1 MRLVLPKRA
10 NLTSVRSEKHH
21 FDWSHSRLA
30 DVSPSPCSG
39 GAWSESGHGPGAAA
53 VMRASVAGCRMT
65 LGTLLNGLLVSV
77 LAALLWKYS
86 KLSEHAALLEE
97 ELHMTRQSQE
107 LSQARIDYHV
117 ALENLQQHGTQMV
130 CTGKMHTD
138 RVCRFDY
145 LCYCSD
151 AEEFVFFHSNSSVML
166 PNLGSRRFQPALLDL
181 SSVEDHN
188 TQYFNFL
195 ELPVAALKFM
205 PKPVFV
211 PDVTLILNRFNPDNL
226 MHVFHDDLLPAYYT
240 MKQYSD
246 LDDEA
251 RLVFMEGWSEGA
263 HFDLYRL
270 LSSKQPLL
278 KEQLKNFG
286 KLMCFTKSYVGL
298 SKMTTWYQYGFVQPQ
313 GPKAN
318 ILVSGNEIRQF
329 AKALMDKM
337 NISRPENTDAS
348 AEDEKDKREDY
359 IVVFS
364 RSTTRLILNEA
375 ELIMALAQEF
385 QMRVVTVSLEDQSFS
400 SIVQVISGAFMLV
413 SMHGAQ
419 LISSLFLPRGS
430 VVVELFPFAVNPE
443 QYTPYKTLASLPG
456 MDLHYV
462 SWRNNIE
469 ENTVTHPDRP
479 WEQGGISHLEKAEQE
494 RILTSK
500 DVPRH
505 LCCRNPEW
513 LFRIYQDTLVDIP
526 SFLDTLKEGMKAKP
540 MLKKSKT
547 ATLVHPGRVREP
559 QCQTSVQTSN
569 EAKLSVSWQIP
580 WNLKFLKVREVKYE
594 VWIQEQG
601 ENTYMPYILPQQNYT
616 FSENIKPFTT
626 YLVWVRCIFNKN
638 LLGPFADVLMCR
650 T

>member
-1 MRLVLPKRA
+1 
-10 NLTSVRSEKHH
+10 
-21 FDWSHSRLA
+21 
-30 DVSPSPCSG
+30 
-39 GAWSESGHGPGAAA
+39 
-53 VMRASVAGCRMT
+53 MRASVAGCRMSV
-65 LGTLLNGLLVSV
+65 GALLNGLLVSV
-77 LAALLWKYS
+77 VAALLWKYS
-86 KLSEHAALLEE
+86 KLSEHTALLEE

-117 ALENLQQHGTQMV
+117 ALQALQEHGTRMV

-138 RVCRFDY
+138 RICRFDY
-145 LCYCSD
+145 LCYSSE

-166 PNLGSRRFQPALLDL
+166 PNLGARRFQPALLDL

-195 ELPVAALKFM
+195 ELPAATLKFM

-211 PDVTLILNRFNPDNL
+211 PDVTLIFNRFNPDNL

-240 MKQYSD
+240 MQQYSD

-251 RLVFMEGWSEGA
+251 RLVFMEGWSEGP

-278 KEQLKNFG
+278 KEQLRNFG
-286 KLMCFTKSYVGL
+286 KLMCFTKSYIGL

-318 ILVSGNEIRQF
+318 MLVSGNEIRQF
-329 AKALMDKM
+329 GKFLMEKM
-337 NISRPENTDAS
+337 NITGVEEVEKEGAS
-348 AEDEKDKREDY
+348 TEDEKEKKDEY

-375 ELIMALAQEF
+375 ELIMVLAQEF
-385 QMRVVTVSLEDQSFS
+385 QMRVVTVSLEDQSFP
-400 SIVQVISGAFMLV
+400 SIVQVISGASMLV

-419 LISSLFLPRGS
+419 LVTSLFLPRRAT
-430 VVVELFPFAVNPE
+430 VVELFPFAVNPE

-456 MDLHYV
+456 MDLHYI
-462 SWRNNIE
+462 SWSNTKE

-479 WEQGGISHLEKAEQE
+479 WEQGGITQLDKEEQE

-526 SFLDTLKEGMKAKP
+526 SFLEVLKEGMKTKP
-540 MLKKSKT
+540 SMKKSKP
-547 ATLVHPGRVREP
+547 ASVVHPGRVREP
-559 QCQTSVQTSN
+559 QCQTSVQTSH
-569 EAKLSVSWQIP
+569 EAKLTVSWQIP
-580 WNLKFLKVREVKYE
+580 WNLKYLKVREVKYE

-601 ENTYMPYILPQQNYT
+601 ENTYMPYILPQRT
-616 FSENIKPFTT
+616 TPFQKTSSPSPPT
-626 YLVWVRCIFNKN
+626 WC
-638 LLGPFADVLMCR
+638 G
-650 T
+650 

>member
-1 MRLVLPKRA
+1 MHAL
-10 NLTSVRSEKHH
+10 
-21 FDWSHSRLA
+21 
-30 DVSPSPCSG
+30 
-39 GAWSESGHGPGAAA
+39 
-53 VMRASVAGCRMT
+53 GCRMN
-65 LGTLLNGLLVSV
+65 LAAVLNGLLVSLV
-77 LAALLWKYS
+77 AALLWKYVR
-86 KLSEHAALLEE
+86 LSDHMAQLEE
-97 ELHMTRQSQE
+97 ELQLTRQSQE
-107 LSQARIDYHV
+107 LSHVRIDYHA
-117 ALENLQQHGTQMV
+117 ALLALQEQGTRMV

-138 RVCRFDY
+138 RICRFDY
-145 LCYCSD
+145 LCYSTE
-151 AEEFVFFHSNSSVML
+151 AEEFIFFHSNASVML
-166 PNLGSRRFQPALLDL
+166 PNLGPRRFQPALLDL

-195 ELPVAALKFM
+195 ELPAAALKYM

-211 PDVTLILNRFNPDNL
+211 PDVALILNRFNADNL
-226 MHVFHDDLLPAYYT
+226 MHIFHDDLLPIFYT
-240 MKQYSD
+240 MQQYTD

-251 RLVFMEGWSEGA
+251 RLVFMEGWAEGN

-278 KEQLKNFG
+278 KEHLRNFG

-329 AKALMDKM
+329 ASFLMDRL
-337 NISRPENTDAS
+337 NITTEERPEGD
-348 AEDEKDKREDY
+348 DY

-364 RSTTRLILNEA
+364 RTSNRLILNEA
-375 ELIMALAQEF
+375 ELLLILAQEYK
-385 QMRVVTVSLEDQSFS
+385 MRTVTVSLEEQTFA
-400 SIVQVISGAFMLV
+400 SIVQLISAASMLV

-419 LISSLFLPRGS
+419 LITSMFLPRGAAI
-430 VVVELFPFAVNPE
+430 VELFPYAVNPE

-456 MDLHYV
+456 MDLQYIA
-462 SWRNNIE
+462 WRNTIE
-469 ENTVTHPDRP
+469 ENSVAYPDRP
-479 WEQGGISHLEKAEQE
+479 WDQGGITHLEKEEQE
-494 RILTSK
+494 RILSSK
-500 DVPRH
+500 EVPRH

-513 LFRIYQDTLVDIP
+513 LFRIYQDTIVDIR
-526 SFLDTLKEGMKAKP
+526 SFLEVLKEGLKVKP
-540 MLKKSKT
+540 NLKKSKP
-547 ATLVHPGRVREP
+547 ASVVHPGRVRQP
-559 QCQTSVQTSN
+559 KCQTSVQAAH

-580 WNLKFLKVREVKYE
+580 WNLKYLKVREVKYE

-601 ENTYMPYILPQQNYT
+601 ENTYMPYILSQQNYT

-638 LLGPFADVLMCR
+638 LLGPFADVLICK

>member
-1 MRLVLPKRA
+1 ML
-10 NLTSVRSEKHH
+10 
-21 FDWSHSRLA
+21 
-30 DVSPSPCSG
+30 
-39 GAWSESGHGPGAAA
+39 
-53 VMRASVAGCRMT
+53 ASVAGCRMSV
-65 LGTLLNGLLVSV
+65 GPLLNGLLVSV
-77 LAALLWKYS
+77 VAALLWKYY

-97 ELHMTRQSQE
+97 ELHMTQQSQE
-107 LSQARIDYHV
+107 FSQARIDYHV
-117 ALENLQQHGTQMV
+117 ALQTLQEYGTRMV
-130 CTGKMHTD
+130 CAGKMHTD
-138 RVCRFDY
+138 RICRFDY
-145 LCYCSD
+145 LCYSSE

-195 ELPVAALKFM
+195 ELPAAALKFM
-205 PKPVFV
+205 AKPVFV

-226 MHVFHDDLLPAYYT
+226 MHVFHDDLLPVFYT
-240 MKQYSD
+240 MKQYLD

-251 RLVFMEGWSEGA
+251 RLVFMEGWSEGP

-329 AKALMDKM
+329 ARALMGKM
-337 NISRPENTDAS
+337 NTTRLEEVERDGGGAK
-348 AEDEKDKREDY
+348 EEKEKKDDY

-364 RSTTRLILNEA
+364 RATTRLILNEA

-385 QMRVVTVSLEDQSFS
+385 QMRVVTVSLEEQSFP
-400 SIVQVISGAFMLV
+400 SIVQVISGASMLV

-419 LISSLFLPRGS
+419 LIMSLFLPTGAT
-430 VVVELFPFAVNPE
+430 VVELFPFAVNPDH
-443 QYTPYKTLASLPG
+443 YTPYKTLASLPG
-456 MDLHYV
+456 IDLHYI
-462 SWRNNIE
+462 SWRNHIE
-469 ENTVTHPDRP
+469 GNTITHPDRP
-479 WEQGGISHLEKAEQE
+479 WEQGGIVHLEKQEQE
-494 RILTSK
+494 RILASK

-526 SFLDTLKEGMKAKP
+526 AFLEALREGMKMKP
-540 MLKKSKT
+540 SLRKSKP
-547 ATLVHPGRVREP
+547 ASMVHPGRVREP
-559 QCQTSVQTSN
+559 QCQTSVQTTH
-569 EAKLSVSWQIP
+569 EAKLRVSWQIP
-580 WNLKFLKVREVKYE
+580 WNLKYLKVREVKYE

>member
-1 MRLVLPKRA
+1 MRAASCRM
-10 NLTSVRSEKHH
+10 N
-21 FDWSHSRLA
+21 
-30 DVSPSPCSG
+30 
-39 GAWSESGHGPGAAA
+39 AAA
-53 VMRASVAGCRMT
+53 I
-65 LGTLLNGLLVSV
+65 LNGLLVSV
-77 LAALLWKYS
+77 VAALLWKYVR
-86 KLSEHAALLEE
+86 LSEHAAVLEE
-97 ELHMTRQSQE
+97 ELQLTHQSQE
-107 LSQARIDYHV
+107 LSQARIDYHA
-117 ALENLQQHGTQMV
+117 ALLALQEYGTRMV

-138 RVCRFDY
+138 RICRFDY
-145 LCYCSD
+145 LCYCTE
-151 AEEFVFFHSNSSVML
+151 AEEFVFFHSNSSFML
-166 PNLGSRRFQPALLDL
+166 PNLGPRRFQPALLDL

-195 ELPVAALKFM
+195 ELPAAALKFM

-226 MHVFHDDLLPAYYT
+226 MHVFHDDLLPIFYT
-240 MKQYSD
+240 MQQYSD

-251 RLVFMEGWSEGA
+251 RLVFMEGWGEGA

-278 KEQLKNFG
+278 KEQLRNFG

-329 AKALMDKM
+329 SSSLMEKL
-337 NISRPENTDAS
+337 NITTRGGEES
-348 AEDEKDKREDY
+348 AAEEKDEY

-364 RSTTRLILNEA
+364 RSINRLILNEA
-375 ELIMALAQEF
+375 ELILALAQEF
-385 QMRVVTVSLEDQSFS
+385 QMRAVTVSLEEQTFP
-400 SIVQVISGAFMLV
+400 SIVKVISGASILV

-419 LISSLFLPRGS
+419 LVSSLFLSRGA
-430 VVVELFPFAVNPE
+430 VVVELFPYAVNPE

-456 MDLHYV
+456 MDLQYV
-462 SWRNNIE
+462 AWRNMVE
-469 ENTVTHPDRP
+469 ENSVAYPERP
-479 WEQGGISHLEKAEQE
+479 WEQGGIAHLDKEDQE
-494 RILTSK
+494 HILASK
-500 DVPRH
+500 EVPRH

-513 LFRIYQDTLVDIP
+513 LYRIYQDTIVDIP
-526 SFLDTLKEGMKAKP
+526 SLLEALRATVKTRPNLKKAKRA
-540 MLKKSKT
+540 ST
-547 ATLVHPGRVREP
+547 VHPGQVREP
-559 QCQTSVQTSN
+559 QCQTSVQATN
-569 EAKLSVSWQIP
+569 EAKLTVSWQIP
-580 WNLKFLKVREVKYE
+580 WNLKYLKVREVKYE

-601 ENTYMPYILPQQNYT
+601 ENTYMPYILPHQNYT

-638 LLGPFADVLMCR
+638 LLGPFADVLTCR

>member
-1 MRLVLPKRA
+1 M
-10 NLTSVRSEKHH
+10 SV
-21 FDWSHSRLA
+21 
-30 DVSPSPCSG
+30 
-39 GAWSESGHGPGAAA
+39 GA
-53 VMRASVAGCRMT
+53 
-65 LGTLLNGLLVSV
+65 LLNGLLVSV
-77 LAALLWKYS
+77 VAALLWKYS
-86 KLSEHAALLEE
+86 KLSEHTALLEE
-97 ELHMTRQSQE
+97 ELQMTRQSQE
-107 LSQARIDYHV
+107 LSQARIDYHA
-117 ALENLQQHGTQMV
+117 ALLALQEHGTRMV

-138 RVCRFDY
+138 RICRFDY
-145 LCYCSD
+145 LCYCSE

-166 PNLGSRRFQPALLDL
+166 PNLGPRRFQPALLDL

-195 ELPVAALKFM
+195 ELPAGALKFM

-226 MHVFHDDLLPAYYT
+226 MHVFHDDLLPAFYT
-240 MKQYSD
+240 MKQYLD

-251 RLVFMEGWSEGA
+251 RLVFMEGWGEGPY
-263 HFDLYRL
+263 FDLYRL

-278 KEQLKNFG
+278 KEQLRNFG

-318 ILVSGNEIRQF
+318 ILVTGNEIRHF
-329 AKALMDKM
+329 ANTLMEKM
-337 NISRPENTDAS
+337 NITRLEDATMDGKRT
-348 AEDEKDKREDY
+348 EEEKEKKDEY

-364 RSTTRLILNEA
+364 RSMTRLILNEA
-375 ELIMALAQEF
+375 ELILVLAQEF
-385 QMRVVTVSLEDQSFS
+385 QMRVVTVSLEDQSFP
-400 SIVQVISGAFMLV
+400 SIVQVISGASILV

-419 LISSLFLPRGS
+419 LVASLFLPRGAA
-430 VVVELFPFAVNPE
+430 VVELFPYAVNPE

-456 MDLHYV
+456 MDLHYL
-462 SWRNNIE
+462 SWRNTLE

-479 WEQGGISHLEKAEQE
+479 WEQGGIAHLEKEERE
-494 RILTSK
+494 RILASK

-526 SFLDTLKEGMKAKP
+526 SLLKVLREGLKTRPSLRKAKP
-540 MLKKSKT
+540 AST
-547 ATLVHPGRVREP
+547 VHPGRVREA
-559 QCQTSVQTSN
+559 QCQTSVQAAN
-569 EAKLSVSWQIP
+569 EAKLTVSWQIP
-580 WNLKFLKVREVKYE
+580 WNLKYLKVREVKYE

-626 YLVWVRCIFNKN
+626 YLVWVRCIFNKI
-638 LLGPFADVLMCR
+638 LLGPFADVLTCR

>member
-1 MRLVLPKRA
+1 MG
-10 NLTSVRSEKHH
+10 SQKHH
-21 FDWSHSRLA
+21 FDWSQSWLA
-30 DVSPSPCSG
+30 DVSPLCCSG

-77 LAALLWKYS
+77 VAALLWKYS

-117 ALENLQQHGTQMV
+117 ALESLQQHGTQMV

-138 RVCRFDY
+138 RICRFDY

-226 MHVFHDDLLPAYYT
+226 MHVVHDDLLPAYYT

-251 RLVFMEGWSEGA
+251 RLVFMEGWSEGP

-329 AKALMDKM
+329 AKALMDRM
-337 NISRPENTDAS
+337 NISRPEEPDAS
-348 AEDEKDKREDY
+348 TEDDMDKKEEY

-385 QMRVVTVSLEDQSFS
+385 QMRVVTVSLEDQTFS
-400 SIVQVISGAFMLV
+400 SIVQVISGAYMLV

-419 LISSLFLPRGS
+419 LISSLFLPRGA

-456 MDLHYV
+456 MDLHYI

-469 ENTVTHPDRP
+469 ENTITHPDRP
-479 WEQGGISHLEKAEQE
+479 WEQGGIIHLEKAEQE
-494 RILTSK
+494 RILASK

-526 SFLDTLKEGMKAKP
+526 SFLETLKEGMKTKP
-540 MLKKSKT
+540 ILKKSKT
-547 ATLVHPGRVREP
+547 AILVHPGRVREP

>member
-1 MRLVLPKRA
+1 
-10 NLTSVRSEKHH
+10 
-21 FDWSHSRLA
+21 
-30 DVSPSPCSG
+30 
-39 GAWSESGHGPGAAA
+39 
-53 VMRASVAGCRMT
+53 MRAALGSLSRMGVGA
-65 LGTLLNGLLVSV
+65 LVNGLLVSV
-77 LAALLWKYS
+77 VAALLWKYVR
-86 KLSEHAALLEE
+86 LSEHAALLEE
-97 ELHMTRQSQE
+97 ELHLTQQSQE
-107 LSQARIDYHV
+107 ISQARIDYHA
-117 ALENLQQHGTQMV
+117 ALLALQEHGTRMV

-145 LCYCSD
+145 LCYCSE

-166 PNLGSRRFQPALLDL
+166 PNLGPRRFQPALLDL

-195 ELPVAALKFM
+195 ELPAGALKFM

-211 PDVTLILNRFNPDNL
+211 PDVTLILNRFNADNL
-226 MHVFHDDLLPAYYT
+226 MHVFHDDLLPIFYT
-240 MKQYSD
+240 MRQYSD

-251 RLVFMEGWSEGA
+251 RLVFMEGWSEGP
-263 HFDLYRL
+263 HFDLYKL
-270 LSSKQPLL
+270 LSGKQPLL

-329 AKALMDKM
+329 ASVLMDRM
-337 NISRPENTDAS
+337 NITRVEDGGWEKNGVS
-348 AEDEKDKREDY
+348 AEKEEEEGTEKKKKKREEY

-364 RSTTRLILNEA
+364 RSSTRLIINEA
-375 ELIMALAQEF
+375 EVILALAQEF
-385 QMRVVTVSLEDQSFS
+385 QMRVVTVSLEDQSFPG
-400 SIVQVISGAFMLV
+400 IVQVLSQASMLV

-419 LISSLFLPRGS
+419 LITSLFLPRGA
-430 VVVELFPFAVNPE
+430 VVVELFPYAVNPE

-456 MDLHYV
+456 MDLHYAA
-462 SWRNNIE
+462 WRNTMK
-469 ENTVTHPDRP
+469 ENTVAHPERP
-479 WEQGGISHLEKAEQE
+479 WDQGGIAHLEKEEQE
-494 RILTSK
+494 RILASE

-513 LFRIYQDTLVDIP
+513 LFRIYQDTRVDIP
-526 SFLDTLKEGMKAKP
+526 SLLELLRENLKTRP
-540 MLKKSKT
+540 SLKKARAVST
-547 ATLVHPGRVREP
+547 VHPGRVREAR
-559 QCQTSVQTSN
+559 CLTSVQAAN
-569 EAKLSVSWQIP
+569 EAKLTVSWQIP
-580 WNLKFLKVREVKYE
+580 WNLKYLKVREVKYE

-626 YLVWVRCIFNKN
+626 YLVWVRCIFNKT
-638 LLGPFADVLMCR
+638 LLGPFADVLTCR

>member
-1 MRLVLPKRA
+1 
-10 NLTSVRSEKHH
+10 
-21 FDWSHSRLA
+21 
-30 DVSPSPCSG
+30 
-39 GAWSESGHGPGAAA
+39 
-53 VMRASVAGCRMT
+53 MRASLAGCRMSV
-65 LGTLLNGLLVSV
+65 GALLNGLLVSV
-77 LAALLWKYS
+77 VAALLWKYS
-86 KLSEHAALLEE
+86 KLSEHASSLEE
-97 ELHMTRQSQE
+97 ELHLTRQSQE
-107 LSQARIDYHV
+107 LSEGRIDYHA
-117 ALENLQQHGTQMV
+117 ALLALQEHGTRMV

-138 RVCRFDY
+138 RICRFDY
-145 LCYCSD
+145 LCYCSE
-151 AEEFVFFHSNSSVML
+151 AEEFVFFYSNSSVML
-166 PNLGSRRFQPALLDL
+166 PNLGPRRFQPALLDL

-195 ELPVAALKFM
+195 ELPAGALKFM

-211 PDVTLILNRFNPDNL
+211 PDVTLIMNRFNPDNL
-226 MHVFHDDLLPAYYT
+226 MHVFHDDLLPAFYT
-240 MKQYSD
+240 MKQYLD

-251 RLVFMEGWSEGA
+251 RLVFMEGWGEGPY
-263 HFDLYRL
+263 FDLYRL
-270 LSSKQPLL
+270 LSGKQPLL

-318 ILVSGNEIRQF
+318 ILVSGNEVRQF
-329 AKALMDKM
+329 AKIMMERM
-337 NISRPENTDAS
+337 NITGQ
-348 AEDEKDKREDY
+348 EDTAKEGDGTEEEQEKEKREDY

-385 QMRVVTVSLEDQSFS
+385 QMRVLTVSLEEQSFA
-400 SIVQVISGAFMLV
+400 SIVQVISGASMLF

-419 LISSLFLPRGS
+419 LVTALFLPRGAA
-430 VVVELFPFAVNPE
+430 VVELFPYAVNPE

-456 MDLHYV
+456 MDLQYV
-462 SWRNNIE
+462 SWRNSME
-469 ENTVTHPDRP
+469 ENTVTHPERP
-479 WEQGGISHLEKAEQE
+479 WDQGGIVHLEKEEQE
-494 RILTSK
+494 RIQVSK

-513 LFRIYQDTLVDIP
+513 LYRIYQDTLVDIP
-526 SFLDTLKEGMKAKP
+526 SLLEVLKEGLKTRPSVKKNKAA
-540 MLKKSKT
+540 ST
-547 ATLVHPGRVREP
+547 VHPGRVREP
-559 QCQTSVQTSN
+559 RCQTSVQATN
-569 EAKLSVSWQIP
+569 EAKLTVSWQIP

-601 ENTYMPYILPQQNYT
+601 ENTYMPYILPQLNYT

-626 YLVWVRCIFNKN
+626 YLVWVRCIFNKS

>member
-1 MRLVLPKRA
+1 MELGA
-10 NLTSVRSEKHH
+10 GSSV
-21 FDWSHSRLA
+21 
-30 DVSPSPCSG
+30 
-39 GAWSESGHGPGAAA
+39 AA
-53 VMRASVAGCRMT
+53 VMRASVAGCRMS
-65 LGTLLNGLLVSV
+65 LGALINGLLVSV
-77 LAALLWKYS
+77 IAAMLWKYS
-86 KLSEHAALLEE
+86 KLSEHTASLEE
-97 ELHMTRQSQE
+97 ELHMTQQSKE
-107 LSQARIDYHV
+107 LSQARIDYHI
-117 ALENLQQHGTQMV
+117 ALQSLQEHGTRMV

-138 RVCRFDY
+138 RICRFDY
-145 LCYCSD
+145 LCYSSE

-195 ELPVAALKFM
+195 ELPAAALKFM

-226 MHVFHDDLLPAYYT
+226 MHVFHDDLLPAFFT

-251 RLVFMEGWSEGA
+251 RLVFMEGWGEGP
-263 HFDLYRL
+263 HFDLYQL

-278 KEQLKNFG
+278 KEQLRNFG

-318 ILVSGNEIRQF
+318 ILVSGNEIRHF
-329 AKALMDKM
+329 AKALMEKM
-337 NISRPENTDAS
+337 NITRQDEA
-348 AEDEKDKREDY
+348 EKDGGSSEQERERDKKDEY
-359 IVVFS
+359 IAVFS

-385 QMRVVTVSLEDQSFS
+385 QMRVVTVSLEEQSFP
-400 SIVQVISGAFMLV
+400 SIIQVISAASMLV

-419 LISSLFLPRGS
+419 LITSMFLPRGAT
-430 VVVELFPFAVNPE
+430 VVELFPFAVNPE
-443 QYTPYKTLASLPG
+443 QYTPYKTLATLPG
-456 MDLHYV
+456 MDLHYIF
-462 SWRNNIE
+462 WRNSKE

-479 WEQGGISHLEKAEQE
+479 WEQGGIAHLEKDEQQ
-494 RILTSK
+494 RILASA

-526 SFLDTLKEGMKAKP
+526 SFLEVLKDGMKSKP
-540 MLKKSKT
+540 SLKKTKT
-547 ATLVHPGRVREP
+547 ASTVHPGRVREAH
-559 QCQTSVQTSN
+559 CQTSVQTPN
-569 EAKLSVSWQIP
+569 EAKLTVSWQIP
-580 WNLKFLKVREVKYE
+580 WNLKYLKVREVKYE

-638 LLGPFADVLMCR
+638 LLGPFADVLTCR

>member
-1 MRLVLPKRA
+1 
-10 NLTSVRSEKHH
+10 
-21 FDWSHSRLA
+21 
-30 DVSPSPCSG
+30 
-39 GAWSESGHGPGAAA
+39 
-53 VMRASVAGCRMT
+53 MRAIGCRMN
-65 LGTLLNGLLVSV
+65 LPAVLNGLLVSV
-77 LAALLWKYS
+77 VAALLWKYVR
-86 KLSEHAALLEE
+86 LIEHTSQLEE
-97 ELHMTRQSQE
+97 ELQLTRQSQE
-107 LSQARIDYHV
+107 FSQVRIDYHG
-117 ALENLQQHGTQMV
+117 ALLALQEHGTRMV

-138 RVCRFDY
+138 RICRFDY
-145 LCYCSD
+145 LCYCTE
-151 AEEFVFFHSNSSVML
+151 AEEFVFFHSNASVML

-195 ELPVAALKFM
+195 ELPAAALKFM

-226 MHVFHDDLLPAYYT
+226 MHIFHDDLLPIFYT
-240 MKQYSD
+240 MQQYSD

-251 RLVFMEGWSEGA
+251 RLVFMEGWSEGP

-278 KEQLKNFG
+278 KEQLKSFG

-318 ILVSGNEIRQF
+318 VLITGNEIRQF
-329 AKALMDKM
+329 ASVIMERL
-337 NISRPENTDAS
+337 NIT
-348 AEDEKDKREDY
+348 REEGDGY
-359 IVVFS
+359 IVVFK
-364 RSTTRLILNEA
+364 RTTNRLILNEA
-375 ELIMALAQEF
+375 ELLLALAQEF
-385 QMRVVTVSLEDQSFS
+385 QIRTVTVSLEEQSFEN
-400 SIVQVISGAFMLV
+400 IIQIISGATMLI

-419 LISSLFLPRGS
+419 MITSMFLPRGAA
-430 VVVELFPFAVNPE
+430 VVELFPYAVNPE

-456 MDLHYV
+456 MDLQYV
-462 SWRNNIE
+462 AWRNTQE
-469 ENTVTHPDRP
+469 ENTVAYPDRP
-479 WEQGGISHLEKAEQE
+479 WDQGGIVHLEKEEQE
-494 RILTSK
+494 RILASK
-500 DVPRH
+500 EVPRH

-513 LFRIYQDTLVDIP
+513 LFRIYQDTMVDIA
-526 SFLDTLKEGMKAKP
+526 SFLELLREA
-540 MLKKSKT
+540 LKKPNLKKVKVAST
-547 ATLVHPGRVREP
+547 VHPGRVREHK
-559 QCQTSVQTSN
+559 CQSSVQATN

-580 WNLKFLKVREVKYE
+580 WNLKYLKVKEVKYE

-601 ENTYMPYILPQQNYT
+601 ENTYMPYILPHLNYT

-638 LLGPFADVLMCR
+638 LLGPFADVLVCK

>member
-1 MRLVLPKRA
+1 
-10 NLTSVRSEKHH
+10 
-21 FDWSHSRLA
+21 
-30 DVSPSPCSG
+30 
-39 GAWSESGHGPGAAA
+39 
-53 VMRASVAGCRMT
+53 MRAAGCRMNMAAI
-65 LGTLLNGLLVSV
+65 LNGLLVSV
-77 LAALLWKYS
+77 VAALLWKYVR
-86 KLSEHAALLEE
+86 LSEHAVVLEE
-97 ELHMTRQSQE
+97 ELQLTRQSQE
-107 LSQARIDYHV
+107 LSQARIDYHA
-117 ALENLQQHGTQMV
+117 ALLALQEHGTRMV

-138 RVCRFDY
+138 RICRFDY
-145 LCYCSD
+145 LCYCAE

-166 PNLGSRRFQPALLDL
+166 PNLGPRRFQPALLDL

-188 TQYFNFL
+188 TQYFNFQ
-195 ELPVAALKFM
+195 ELPAAALKFM

-226 MHVFHDDLLPAYYT
+226 MHVFHDDLLPIFYT
-240 MKQYSD
+240 MRQYSD
-246 LDDEA
+246 LDVEA
-251 RLVFMEGWSEGA
+251 RLVFMEGWAEGA

-329 AKALMDKM
+329 AGSLMEKL
-337 NISRPENTDAS
+337 NITTPVERVPSDA
-348 AEDEKDKREDY
+348 EEKDSY

-364 RSTTRLILNEA
+364 RSVNRLILNEA
-375 ELIMALAQEF
+375 ELIMALSQEF
-385 QMRVVTVSLEDQSFS
+385 QMRTVTVSLEEQTFP
-400 SIVQVISGAFMLV
+400 SIVRVISGASMLV

-419 LISSLFLPRGS
+419 LVSSLFLPRGA
-430 VVVELFPFAVNPE
+430 VVVELFPYAVNPE

-456 MDLHYV
+456 MDLQYV
-462 SWRNNIE
+462 AWRNVME
-469 ENTVTHPDRP
+469 ENSVAYPERP
-479 WEQGGISHLEKAEQE
+479 WEQGGIAHLEKDEQD
-494 RILTSK
+494 RILASK
-500 DVPRH
+500 EVPRH

-513 LFRIYQDTLVDIP
+513 LYRIYQDTIVDIP
-526 SFLDTLKEGMKAKP
+526 SLLEALKEAVRIRPNMKKAKP
-540 MLKKSKT
+540 ASM
-547 ATLVHPGRVREP
+547 VHPGRVREP
-559 QCQTSVQTSN
+559 LCQTSVQATN

-580 WNLKFLKVREVKYE
+580 WNLKYLKVREVKYE

-601 ENTYMPYILPQQNYT
+601 ENTYMPYILPHQNYT